1 MTASVYIH
9 RVIKVE
15 VAARAYDDF
24 TATHLTI
31 TDHDGCEFEITL
43 QADADDFPL
52 AGVGIDTVKDID
64 GRFGPGAQRG
74 QSYTIAEWLA
84 RVAE

>member
-9 RVIKVE
+9 RVIKVA
-15 VAARAYDDF
+15 VAARAYEDF
-24 TATHLTI
+24 TVTHLTI
-31 TDHDGCEFEITL
+31 TDHDGYEFEITL
-43 QADADDFPL
+43 QAGANDFPM

-74 QSYTIAEWLA
+74 QNYTIAEWLA
-84 RVAE
+84 RTTE